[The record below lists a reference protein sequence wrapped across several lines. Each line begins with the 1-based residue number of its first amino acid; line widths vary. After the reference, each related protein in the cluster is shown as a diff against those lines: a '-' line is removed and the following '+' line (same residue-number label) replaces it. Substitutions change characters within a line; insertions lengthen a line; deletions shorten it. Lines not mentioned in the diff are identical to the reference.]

1 MFPLIFLY
9 LLAFYLNFQSI
20 SRWLWIWY
28 QIRFGFILLDW
39 DHPVFS
45 VPLWKGPFF
54 PHCVLLLTTLC
65 CTCVHMEVRGQM
77 AGVGSPL
84 PSRGPQLLKSGCQ
97 AWQQASLSAE
107 LSCCTT
113 LLVYICILGTYIFIG
128 GGGNIHSAPLV
139 RVYPFYNCYID
150 SMIISL
156 QYCLES
162 GKLMPSA
169 LSFYW
174 LWLSWLARLC
184 FHINFKFVSVLMK
197 IILEFW

>member
-1 MFPLIFLY
+1 MYSLPRVYGCGHVCGSTHVAVRDTLT
-9 LLAFYLNFQSI
+9 SPCG
-20 SRWLWIWY
+20 IWE
-28 QIRFGFILLDW
+28 
-39 DHPVFS
+39 S
-45 VPLWKGPFF
+45 
-54 PHCVLLLTTLC
+54 
-65 CTCVHMEVRGQM
+65 
-77 AGVGSPL
+77 S
-84 PSRGPQLLKSGCQ
+84 SGCQ